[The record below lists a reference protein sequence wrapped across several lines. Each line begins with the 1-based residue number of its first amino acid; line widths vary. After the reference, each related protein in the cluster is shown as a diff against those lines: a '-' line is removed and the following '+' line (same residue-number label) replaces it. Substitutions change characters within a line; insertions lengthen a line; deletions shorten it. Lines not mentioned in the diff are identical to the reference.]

1 MATTK
6 NKNLFY
12 QLYSHPND
20 VVNSGYICQNAV
32 DENDTS
38 FDISGSD
45 AQITDSNGD
54 VLASVPLSS
63 IHAAGITQYNVETK
77 ILQPKSAYLLQGNEY
92 GETFKSQFFKIYK
105 RISDISGYENYC
117 NLQFDILYKQN
128 NKICNIHV
136 NTKKIRLTPGSF
148 INLVQTQLNKLKVPV
163 SISIKTFD
171 DPESSSST
179 IDYINFQST
188 QQGYDFIVRNVI
200 ITPIMRSDD
209 NAEGTIAQFID
220 SPFGDPEITADMILE
235 LIDKYKPEVIGQD
248 TNYDDYQYKICC
260 AVYKS
265 FLKLANNIGEDLN
278 NFYYELD
285 ILYKYFLPCFDLNGN
300 IINED
305 KLNQLKEEYIEIYN
319 KYFDGLLAGYNIY
332 DIFKILQEMK
342 NYILYIISINGP
354 SYCFE
359 DFNKRI
365 WNFKY
370 PNGAM
375 RGVVIIPDWPNDS
388 DYDYSVL
395 WVNHIADQVEICVP
409 VNIQLLQK
417 YYGGNILRNKNAVL
431 YEKALATVKINA
443 LIPEEKQQYIEDY
456 DNLPLNDITSNDG
469 FTNSFDKLQVAGFD
483 TNDFV
488 DNDFHRVPLSL
499 NSSEPND
506 ISYHNDDI
514 FVSETNDDKNIWETN
529 PNKGLPKFVDSH
541 KALSDKVIGLYKYME
556 YLSTNDLWLRVGDGY
571 MLIGKDDDLQTNTK
585 NLLQSVLIYN
595 PNEVPIRVKYIV
607 FS

>member
-12 QLYSHPND
+12 QLYSHSND
-20 VVNSGYICQNAV
+20 VVNSGYVCQTAV

-38 FDISGSD
+38 FDISNSE

-54 VLASVPLSS
+54 VLASVDLSS

-92 GETFKSQFFKIYK
+92 GETYKSQFFKIFK
-105 RISDISGYENYC
+105 RISDVPGYADYC

-136 NTKKIRLTPGSF
+136 NTKKIRTTFGSF
-148 INLVQTQLNKLKVPV
+148 INIVQTQLNKLKVPV

-171 DPESSSST
+171 DPESSEQQ

-200 ITPIMRSDD
+200 ITPIMRGDETDD
-209 NAEGTIAQFID
+209 GQIAQFID
-220 SPFGDPEITADMILE
+220 SPFGEPEITADMILD
-235 LIDKYKPEVIGQD
+235 LIEKYQPQLIGQ
-248 TNYDDYQYKICC
+248 TITYTDYQYKICC
-260 AVYKS
+260 AVYKA

-278 NFYYELD
+278 NFYYEFN

-300 IINED
+300 IINQER
-305 KLNQLKEEYIEIYN
+305 LNELKEQYIEIYD
-319 KYFDGLLAGYNIY
+319 KFFDGLLAGYNIY
-332 DIFKILQEMK
+332 DIFNILQEMK

-365 WNFKY
+365 LNFKY

-375 RGVVIIPDWPNDS
+375 RGLIIIPDWPKDS
-388 DYDYSVL
+388 EYDYNVL
-395 WVNHIADQVEICVP
+395 LLNHIADQVEICIP
-409 VNIQLLQK
+409 VDIQSLQK
-417 YYGGNILRNKNAVL
+417 YYNGNILRNKNARL

-443 LIPEEKQQYIEDY
+443 LIPEEKTQYIEDY
-456 DNLPLNDITSNDG
+456 DNLPLNDISSNDG
-469 FTNSFDKLQVAGFD
+469 FTTSFDKLQVAGFD
-483 TNDFV
+483 TNDFIF
-488 DNDFHRVPLSL
+488 NDFHRVPLSL
-499 NSSEPND
+499 NSADPSD
-506 ISYHNDDI
+506 ITYHNDDI
-514 FVSETNDDKNIWETN
+514 FISDQKDDTNIWETQ

-556 YLSTNDLWLRVGDGY
+556 YLSINDLWLRIGDGY
-571 MLIGKDDDLQTNTK
+571 MLVGKNDDLQTNTK
-585 NLLQSVLIYN
+585 NLLQSALIYN
-595 PNEVPIRVKYIV
+595 PNDIPIRVKYII

>member
-38 FDISGSD
+38 FDISGSE

-171 DPESSSST
+171 DPDSSSST

>member
-12 QLYSHPND
+12 QLYSHSND
-20 VVNSGYICQNAV
+20 VVNSGYVCQTAV

-38 FDISGSD
+38 FDISGSE

-54 VLASVPLSS
+54 ILASVDLSS

-92 GETFKSQFFKIYK
+92 GETYKSQFFKIYK
-105 RISDISGYENYC
+105 RISDVPGYADYC
-117 NLQFDILYKQN
+117 NLQFDILYRQN

-136 NTKKIRLTPGSF
+136 NTKKVRTTFGSF
-148 INLVQTQLNKLKVPV
+148 VNIVQTQLNKLKVPV

-171 DPESSSST
+171 DPESSEQQ

-200 ITPIMRSDD
+200 ITPIMRGDETDD
-209 NAEGTIAQFID
+209 GQIAQFID
-220 SPFGDPEITADMILE
+220 SPFGEPEITADMILE
-235 LIDKYKPEVIGQD
+235 LIDKYQPQLIGQ
-248 TNYDDYQYKICC
+248 TITYNDYQYKICC
-260 AVYKS
+260 AVYKA

-278 NFYYELD
+278 NFYYEFN

-300 IINED
+300 IINQER
-305 KLNQLKEEYIEIYN
+305 LNELKEQYIEIYD
-319 KYFDGLLAGYNIY
+319 KFFGGLLAGYNIY
-332 DIFKILQEMK
+332 DIFKILQDMK
-342 NYILYIISINGP
+342 NYILYIIIINGP

-365 WNFKY
+365 LNFKY

-375 RGVVIIPDWPNDS
+375 RGIVIIPDWPNDS
-388 DYDYSVL
+388 EYDYSVL

-409 VNIQLLQK
+409 VDIQSLQK
-417 YYGGNILRNKNAVL
+417 YYKGDILRNKNARL

-443 LIPEEKQQYIEDY
+443 LIPEEKEQYIEDF
-456 DNLPLNDITSNDG
+456 DNLPLNDISSNDG
-469 FTNSFDKLQVAGFD
+469 FTTSFDKLQVAGFD
-483 TNDFV
+483 TNDFIY
-488 DNDFHRVPLSL
+488 NDFHRVPLSL
-499 NSSEPND
+499 NSSEPSD
-506 ISYHNDDI
+506 ITYHQDDI
-514 FVSETNDDKNIWETN
+514 FITDQNDDNNIWETQ

-541 KALSDKVIGLYKYME
+541 KALSDKIIGLYKYME

-571 MLIGKDDDLQTNTK
+571 MLVGKDDNFQTNTK

-595 PNEVPIRVKYIV
+595 PNDIPIRVKYII

>member
-20 VVNSGYICQNAV
+20 VANSGYVCQAAV

-38 FDISGSD
+38 FDIIGSEG
-45 AQITDSNGD
+45 QITDSNGD
-54 VLASVPLSS
+54 VLASIDMSS
-63 IHAAGITQYNVETK
+63 IHAAGLTEYNVETK
-77 ILQPKSAYLLQGNEY
+77 LLQPKSAYLLQGNEY
-92 GETFKSQFFKIYK
+92 GETYKSQFFVIYK
-105 RISDISGYENYC
+105 KISNVIGYENYC
-117 NLQFDILYKQN
+117 NLQFDILYKQK

-136 NTKKIRLTPGSF
+136 NTKKVRLNPGSF
-148 INLVQTQLNKLKVPV
+148 VNIVQAQLNKLKVP
-163 SISIKTFD
+163 ITITIRTLD
-171 DPESSSST
+171 DPDSSEST

-200 ITPIMRSDD
+200 ITPIMSDEANCNGD
-209 NAEGTIAQFID
+209 ISIFID
-220 SPFGDPEITADMILE
+220 SPFFSTDITADMILE
-235 LIDKYKPEVIGQD
+235 LIEKYKPQIIGEH
-248 TNYDDYQYKICC
+248 TSYDDYQYKICC
-260 AVYKS
+260 GVYKA

-278 NFYYELD
+278 TFFYELD
-285 ILYKYFLPCFDLNGN
+285 ILYKYFLPCFNIDGI
-300 IINED
+300 IINQE
-305 KLNQLKEEYIEIYN
+305 KLDMLIQQYNEIYI

-332 DIFKILQEMK
+332 DIFKILQEIK
-342 NYILYIISINGP
+342 NYVLQVININGP

-365 WNFKY
+365 LNVKY

-375 RGVVIIPDWPNDS
+375 RGIVIIPDWPNDT

-409 VNIQLLQK
+409 VNIQSLQK
-417 YYGGNILRNKNAVL
+417 YYGGDILRNKNAIL

-443 LIPEEKQQYIEDY
+443 LIPEEREQYIEDY
-456 DNLPLNDITSNDG
+456 DNLPLNDISSNDG
-469 FTNSFDKLQVAGFD
+469 FTTSFDKLQVAGFD

-499 NSSEPND
+499 NSSNPND
-506 ISYHNDDI
+506 ISYHQEDI
-514 FVSETNDDKNIWETN
+514 FITDQKNNDNIWETN
-529 PNKGLPKFVDSH
+529 PNKGLPKFVDTH
-541 KALSDKVIGLYKYME
+541 KALSNKVIGLYKYME
-556 YLSTNDLWLRVGDGY
+556 YLSTNDLWLKIGDGY
-571 MLIGKDDDLQTNTK
+571 MLIGKDDNLQSNTK

-595 PNEVPIRVKYIV
+595 PNDVPIRIKYMIL
-607 FS
+607 S

>member
-38 FDISGSD
+38 FDISGSE

-136 NTKKIRLTPGSF
+136 NTKNIRLTPGSF
-148 INLVQTQLNKLKVPV
+148 INLVQIQLNKLKVPV